1 MFFAAAIIAV
11 SGLFAIM
18 SYFYKYVD
26 PAKLIATQGGRG
38 YDEPQIDES
47 RDTSIAENK
56 SLLSDSSPEENP
68 LSDIETDGQ
77 SRERRTTVTPDESK
91 L

>member
-1 MFFAAAIIAV
+1 
-11 SGLFAIM
+11 M
-18 SYFYKYVD
+18 SCFYKYID
-26 PAKLIATQGGRG
+26 PAKLITTRSGRG

-47 RDTSIAENK
+47 NDTSIAENNT
-56 SLLSDSSPEENP
+56 LLSDSSPEENP

-77 SRERRTTVTPDESK
+77 SSMRRTTITPDESK